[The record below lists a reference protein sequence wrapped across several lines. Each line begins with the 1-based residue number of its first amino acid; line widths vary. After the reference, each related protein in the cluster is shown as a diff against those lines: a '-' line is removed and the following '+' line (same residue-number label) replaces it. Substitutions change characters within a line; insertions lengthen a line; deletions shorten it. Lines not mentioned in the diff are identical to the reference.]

1 MSTKIIST
9 GSYIPETLIHN
20 QEFETIFDTS
30 DSWIED
36 RTGIKSRHYEA
47 ISNVNMALNASLKAL
62 ENLDIDSIDCII
74 VGTYTPDTL
83 IPGVA
88 NTVRMGLGITRNIP
102 AFDVNAACSGFMYAL
117 QIGHA
122 YIQANLYKR
131 VLVIGSDFNSR
142 ILNYTDRASAI
153 LFGDGAG
160 AVVIE
165 KSQTGILGIKIA
177 GVNDV
182 SESLLLNSNNDGQ
195 SPFLKRAYNSDAKF
209 EMKGRE
215 VYKFAVN
222 TMEKAV
228 KEILEES
235 GNTLDDVD
243 YLIAH
248 QANQRILDLA
258 TKNLGISEDK
268 VLSNVR
274 ILGNTSSGSVPILLD
289 QANRSGLLKEGMK
302 IVLVAFG
309 GGLTYGVSLLEW

>member
-9 GSYIPETLIHN
+9 GSYLPETLVHN
-20 QEFETIFDTS
+20 HDFETIFDTS
-30 DSWIED
+30 DSWIEE
-36 RTGIKSRHYEA
+36 RTGIKTRHYES
-47 ISNVNMALNASLKAL
+47 ISNVNMALNAAKKAL
-62 ENLDIDSIDCII
+62 ESIELDSIDCII

-88 NTVRMGLGITRNIP
+88 NAVRERLGIKRPIP

-117 QIGHA
+117 HVGHA
-122 YIQANLYKR
+122 YIQASLYQR
-131 VLVIGSDFNSR
+131 VLIIGSDFNSR

-165 KSQTGILGIKIA
+165 KAQTGILGIKIA
-177 GVNDV
+177 GVNDL
-182 SESLLLNSNNDGQ
+182 SESLVLKSNNDGQ
-195 SPFLKRAYNSDAKF
+195 SPFLPRAYNTDEKF

-228 KEILEES
+228 KEILEET
-235 GNTLDDVD
+235 GHTLDDID

-258 TKNLGISEDK
+258 TKNLGIDQDK

-274 ILGNTSSGSVPILLD
+274 NLGNTSSGSVPILLD
-289 QANRSGLLKEGMK
+289 QAHRSGLLKKGMK